1 MKNDNVKIIP
11 ATKSPI
17 TFQPITQIQL
27 RRVAG
32 YARVSTSSDEQ
43 FGSYEAQIDYYN
55 NFIKSHRGWEFV
67 KVYSDHGISALS
79 TKHREGFNEMIND
92 ALSGKIDLII
102 TKSISRFA
110 RNTLDSLTL
119 IRKLK
124 ENGVEVYFEKENIW
138 TFDNKGELLISIMSS
153 IAQEES
159 RSISENVAW
168 GIRKRYAKGI
178 VIMRFSRFLGYD
190 YGFIINKAQAKII
203 RLIYRLFF
211 EGFSPRYISGYL
223 TKQNIPTPGQ
233 KKVWSA
239 SVIYNILH
247 NEKYKGDALLQK
259 SYICDYLTKKTKRNE
274 GELTKYYVSN
284 NHEPII
290 LPQEWDMV
298 QQETQRRKS
307 VRGHYSFNNAMCRK
321 IICADCGDYYGRK
334 TWHSNDKYR
343 RIMWVCNTRHECK
356 SDCKTPRLSPDK
368 IHEIFIKAYNEVM
381 IDKEK
386 ILSDYQDVQNI
397 LDNRIAI
404 CETLPQ
410 HLEKWEPR
418 IFSHSVDN
426 IKIFSNYTAL
436 VTFKN
441 GKKHQAKIPK

>member
-55 NFIKSHRGWEFV
+55 NFIKSHRGWQFV

-211 EGFSPRYISGYL
+211 EGFSPR
-223 TKQNIPTPGQ
+223 
-233 KKVWSA
+233 
-239 SVIYNILH
+239 
-247 NEKYKGDALLQK
+247 
-259 SYICDYLTKKTKRNE
+259 
-274 GELTKYYVSN
+274 
-284 NHEPII
+284 
-290 LPQEWDMV
+290 
-298 QQETQRRKS
+298 
-307 VRGHYSFNNAMCRK
+307 
-321 IICADCGDYYGRK
+321 
-334 TWHSNDKYR
+334 
-343 RIMWVCNTRHECK
+343 
-356 SDCKTPRLSPDK
+356 
-368 IHEIFIKAYNEVM
+368 
-381 IDKEK
+381 
-386 ILSDYQDVQNI
+386 
-397 LDNRIAI
+397 
-404 CETLPQ
+404 
-410 HLEKWEPR
+410 
-418 IFSHSVDN
+418 
-426 IKIFSNYTAL
+426 
-436 VTFKN
+436 
-441 GKKHQAKIPK
+441 